1 MSFFTKFTYIPRKA
15 KIENGIYNNKIAH
28 RGYHFKYPENSIPAF
43 IEAINRKNSI
53 EIDIRLT
60 KDGVI
65 VCIHDRYAKKL
76 LGTKGKTSN
85 MTYKQIEKCTILKS
99 KDKVPTLKDVLDLVN
114 GRVAL
119 LIEVKG
125 LMNHIFE
132 NKIVN
137 MINEYNGVVFFHA
150 KNIITY
156 FKLRKIYGDKVFWI
170 LNVFR
175 KRFDFVKFKRKH
187 IY

>member
-15 KIENGIYNNKIAH
+15 KTENGIYDHIIAH
-28 RGYHFKYPENSIPAF
+28 RGYHFKYPENSIPAY
-43 IEAINRKNSI
+43 IEALKRNDSI
-53 EIDIRLT
+53 ELDIRLT
-60 KDGVI
+60 KDGII
-65 VCIHDRYAKKL
+65 VCIHDRYAKRL
-76 LGTKGKTSN
+76 LGAKGKTSN

-114 GRVAL
+114 GKVAL

-125 LMNHIFE
+125 LMNDKFE

-137 MINEYNGVVFFHA
+137 MINEYEGIVFFHA

-156 FKLRKIYGDKVFWI
+156 FRLKKIYGDKVFWI

-175 KRFDFVKFKRKH
+175 RRFDFIKVKRRKNK
-187 IY
+187 